1 MWLNPQGDI
10 EEYRY
15 RKVIFGAKSSPFLLQ
30 AVLKYHLEGFVGKSD
45 IASQLLRNLYM
56 DDPVNSV
63 ENTEKAR
70 EFWHEAVTI
79 FKDGGFN
86 LRKFRSN
93 DEDLLR
99 EIADG
104 QVQQLHKVLGVS
116 WDLKSDELLP
126 LAGVDD
132 IVPKKRTKREVL
144 SLLSKIYDP
153 SGLVSPVVTPLKIIV
168 RDLWKERADGMRKL
182 TRNFE
187 AGLRKF

>member
-1 MWLNPQGDI
+1 MGDLEKAFLQLTLEEKDRNVYCFLCLNPQGEI

-15 RKVIFGAKSSPFLLQ
+15 RKVIFGAKPSSFLLQ
-30 AVLKYHLEGFVGKSD
+30 AVLIYHVEGFVGKSE
-45 IASQLLRNLYM
+45 IADQLLRNLYM

-70 EFWHEAVTI
+70 EFWHEAVNM

-93 DEDLLR
+93 DEVLLR

-104 QVQQLHKVLGVS
+104 QVQQFYKVLGVS

-132 IVPKKRTKREVL
+132 IMPKTLTKKCFPCCLRFMTQV
-144 SLLSKIYDP
+144 
-153 SGLVSPVVTPLKIIV
+153 
-168 RDLWKERADGMRKL
+168 DL
-182 TRNFE
+182 
-187 AGLRKF
+187 